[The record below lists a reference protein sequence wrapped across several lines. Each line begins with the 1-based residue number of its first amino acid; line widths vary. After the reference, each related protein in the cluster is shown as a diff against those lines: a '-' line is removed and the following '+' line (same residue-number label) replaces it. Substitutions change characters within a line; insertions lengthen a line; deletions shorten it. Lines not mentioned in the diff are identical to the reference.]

1 MIHPI
6 PAYLDPTSGSIAY
19 QVAIS
24 SVLAIATAGRLYW
37 HRLKRLFGWRQATGT
52 LQAPPRD

>member
-24 SVLAIATAGRLYW
+24 SVLAIATACRLYW
-37 HRLKRLFGWRQATGT
+37 HRLKRIFGWRQAPDTR
-52 LQAPPRD
+52 QVPPGW

>member
-24 SVLAIATAGRLYW
+24 SVLAIATVCRLYW
-37 HRLKRLFGWRQATGT
+37 QRLKRIFGSKQGPGT
-52 LQAPPRD
+52 NQAPPGD

>member
-37 HRLKRLFGWRQATGT
+37 DRLKRIFGWRQAPGT
-52 LQAPPRD
+52 RHAPPGD